1 MTSPRTRFIRTA
13 AAIGGLS
20 AAGALLVPGIA
31 SADPGPAGPLV
42 NTTCTFAQVDA
53 ALHDKAP
60 QVAQR
65 LDENPDRKALVQQFF
80 DLSIDQRGPALDQ
93 FLANNPQAQE
103 LRDRAQSGPY
113 AEQVRQTVADIAD
126 TCHNY

>member
-13 AAIGGLS
+13 VAIGGLS
-20 AAGALLVPGIA
+20 AAGALLLPGIA
-31 SADPGPAGPLV
+31 SADPAPAGPLV
-42 NTTCTFAQVDA
+42 NSTCTFAQIDA

-65 LDENPDRKALVQQFF
+65 LDDHPDRKAKLEQFF
-80 DLSIDQRGPALDQ
+80 DLAVDQRGPALDT
-93 FLANNPQAQE
+93 FLANHPRAQE
-103 LRDRAQSGPY
+103 LRDRAQSGPF
-113 AEQVRQTVADIAD
+113 ADQIRQKVQEIAD